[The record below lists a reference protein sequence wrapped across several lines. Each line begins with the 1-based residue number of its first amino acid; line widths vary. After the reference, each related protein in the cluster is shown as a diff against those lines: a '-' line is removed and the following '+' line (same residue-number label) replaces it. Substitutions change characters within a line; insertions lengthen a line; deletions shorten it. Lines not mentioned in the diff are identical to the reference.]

1 MKTAYP
7 LLALTL
13 AAGMALA
20 PPALAQVAGQ
30 TTTLGVT
37 ITESTQTASGWSA
50 KKALLGKNVYNESGQ
65 KVGKVEDLIVS
76 PSHAV
81 SYVIVGAGGFV
92 GIGRHDVAIPV
103 SQIQDQG
110 GKLVM
115 AGATQDGIKAMPI
128 FNYADKSA
136 GRDTFIARANEDI
149 AKGYAQVA
157 ELQRRAVTANADAR
171 VQLDTKTADLQ
182 RELKAAEARLAEL
195 QKANAN
201 RWHEF
206 EASVNA
212 AVLRVRKSVEGS
224 MG

>member
-1 MKTAYP
+1 MHTTYP
-7 LLALTL
+7 FAVLTL
-13 AAGMALA
+13 AAGLALA
-20 PPALAQVAGQ
+20 PPASAQVAGQ
-30 TTTLGVT
+30 TTTHGVS
-37 ITESTQTASGWSA
+37 ITESTQTAAGWSA

-81 SYVIVGAGGFV
+81 PYVIVGAGGFV

-103 SQIQDQG
+103 SQIQEQG

-115 AGATQDGIKAMPI
+115 AGATKDGIKAMPV

-157 ELQRRAVTANADAR
+157 ELQRRAVTASPDAR
-171 VQLDTKTADLQ
+171 VQLDMKTADIQ

-195 QKANAN
+195 QKANPN

-212 AVLRVRKSVEGS
+212 ATARVRKSVEGS
-224 MG
+224 VG